1 MRESQRNQAI
11 RACEASFNTAIMSC
25 PAWQGT
31 VLAGSIVPDANTA
44 TSVSV
49 GLGGRQTVNI
59 APAVGGVSNVV
70 QRLESRRRSEQH
82 RHQRAHDRQPGHQ
95 HEPVDYPGQPQ
106 CPRVLGPRANV
117 ILANPNGVTVDGGS
131 FTNTG
136 HVVPSTGKV
145 SFSDL
150 TIATGVMQRSRNHS
164 VGRGYRRTMHGDRCR
179 ADDDA

>member
-31 VLAGSIVPDANTA
+31 VLAGSIVPDGNTA
-44 TSVSV
+44 TSASV

-106 CPRVLGPRANV
+106 CPRSTRERDSGEPERRHGRRRQLHEHGSRRP
-117 ILANPNGVTVDGGS
+117 VDREGE
-131 FTNTG
+131 
-136 HVVPSTGKV
+136 
-145 SFSDL
+145 L
-150 TIATGVMQRSRNHS
+150 QRSDDRH
-164 VGRGYRRTMHGDRCR
+164 GRH
-179 ADDDA
+179 AA